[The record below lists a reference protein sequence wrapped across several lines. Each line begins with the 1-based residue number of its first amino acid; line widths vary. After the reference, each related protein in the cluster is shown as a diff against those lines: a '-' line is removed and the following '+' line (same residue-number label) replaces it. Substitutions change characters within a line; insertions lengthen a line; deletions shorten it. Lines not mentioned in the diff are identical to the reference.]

1 MKKDKLITDTKKRIE
16 EIDFELKRI
25 QNDMD
30 GSKGKPISEQQQSA
44 LKQLHTLRDELHAQY
59 TRLVSSSADSAQND
73 LDKMEKNIYNSLQSY
88 NDAFTKAGSIFT
100 RRFEGPQ

>member
-1 MKKDKLITDTKKRIE
+1 MEKDKLITNTKKRIE

-30 GSKGKPISEQQQSA
+30 DHKGEPMTEQQRSA

-59 TRLVSSSADSAQND
+59 NNLISSTADSAQND
-73 LDKMEKNIYNSLQSY
+73 LDKMEKNIYNSLESY
-88 NDAFTKAGSIFT
+88 NNAFTQAGSIFT
-100 RRFEGPQ
+100 RRFERPK